1 MKATNKT
8 PAALLATPESK
19 KTYEIIIE
27 LNQRNV
33 RIIVD
38 DLTLAQQEYNR
49 IRSTSI
55 WNGNWVKGITLDEY
69 HS

>member
-8 PAALLATPESK
+8 PPALLSTPEAK

-38 DLTLAQQEYNR
+38 DRELAQQEYNR
-49 IRSTSI
+49 IRASSI
-55 WNGNWVKGITLDEY
+55 WNGHWVRGITLDEY
-69 HS
+69 RN